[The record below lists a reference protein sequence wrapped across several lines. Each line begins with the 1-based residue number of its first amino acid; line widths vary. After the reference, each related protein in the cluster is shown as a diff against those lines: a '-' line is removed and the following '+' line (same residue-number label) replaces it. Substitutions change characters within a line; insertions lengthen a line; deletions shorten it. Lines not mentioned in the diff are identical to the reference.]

1 MTTIKR
7 YTKGFFRYLHNN
19 RAVSA
24 LEYAILAGVIT
35 VGVAAA
41 LGTFST
47 AVTDFIGKIG
57 TEISETDCRR
67 YRPNRHL
74 RIIPLE
80 QRLSFFG
87 HRGWRCPLARDA
99 APGMPLKD

>member
-41 LGTFST
+41 LATFST
-47 AVTDFIGKIG
+47 SVTTFIEAIG
-57 TEISETDCRR
+57 TEISGTN
-67 YRPNRHL
+67 PNNIDL
-74 RIIPLE
+74 
-80 QRLSFFG
+80 G
-87 HRGWRCPLARDA
+87 T
-99 APGMPLKD
+99 